1 MHYAFQFRDIWAA
14 RGEFAM
20 GALLTL
26 ELSVAATLISLLIA
40 ILGAAGRIYGPLW
53 LRVVVSAYVEII
65 RNTPFLVQVF
75 FLYFGLPLL
84 GVRIDATTT
93 ALSAMVLNGT
103 AYTIEIVRAGI
114 ESIGRGQIEASRALG
129 LSPVQTF
136 RDVILPQALKATLP
150 PLESQFIILMLASS
164 VASAIS
170 VNELTGVANLVS
182 SDTYR
187 SFEVY
192 ITAAGI
198 YLALSLLFSGGFA
211 IVNQLLFGRMNPR

>member
-1 MHYAFQFRDIWAA
+1 MHYTFQFRDIWAA
-14 RGEFAM
+14 RDAFAA

-26 ELSVAATLISLLIA
+26 ELSVAATLISLALA
-40 ILGAAGRIYGPLW
+40 IVGAAARTSGPKW
-53 LRVVVSAYVEII
+53 LQLLVGAYVELI

-84 GVRIDATTT
+84 HIRIDATTS
-93 ALSAMVLNGT
+93 ALWAMVLNGT

-114 ESIGRGQIEASRALG
+114 ESIGRGQIEAARALG
-129 LSPVQTF
+129 LTPVQTF
-136 RDVILPQALKATLP
+136 RDVILPQALRSMLP

-170 VNELTGVANLVS
+170 VDELTGVANLVS

-187 SFEVY
+187 SFEAY

-198 YLALSLLFSGGFA
+198 YLALSLLFSAGFA
-211 IVNQLLFGRMNPR
+211 IVNQVLFGRMQRR